1 MYDRKFVSRLAR
13 NLKERELIE
22 VRRIAEGTQLRRTDI
37 ARLDLLAGP
46 R

>member
-37 ARLDLLAGP
+37 AWPDSPARP
-46 R
+46 P